1 MALDCTPDDTALAVA
16 EMYAEAE
23 MLGFAQ
29 HQAEDAIC
37 EYLTELRT
45 TARQQRWLNTL
56 LRPYGFAAVAV
67 PVWRSATWH

>member
-23 MLGFAQ
+23 LLGYAQ
-29 HQAEDAIC
+29 HAAEDAIC

-45 TARQQRWLNTL
+45 TTKQQRWLNSIL
-56 LRPYGFAAVAV
+56 GQYGFAAVAL
-67 PVWRSATWH
+67 PVRRSVTWH